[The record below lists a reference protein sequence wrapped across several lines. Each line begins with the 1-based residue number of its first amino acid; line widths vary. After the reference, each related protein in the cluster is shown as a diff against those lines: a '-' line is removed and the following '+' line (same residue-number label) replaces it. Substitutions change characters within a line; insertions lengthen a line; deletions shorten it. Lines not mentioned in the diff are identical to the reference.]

1 MYRCEHLLL
10 KTGLEIGIMNQKE
23 LSEKQKE
30 FRRWLDETLP
40 NPTPEQLSQLD
51 ERGDWIRQPDSQGTS
66 TVEQEAT

>member
-1 MYRCEHLLL
+1 
-10 KTGLEIGIMNQKE
+10 MNQKE

-30 FRRWLDETLP
+30 LRRWLDETLP